1 MRSKYWKNTAIFMT
15 WDDFGGFYDHVPP
28 PHYDEMGLGP
38 RVPMLIISPY
48 AKKGYIDHTT
58 YELSSVVRF
67 IEDSFGLEPLTRRDR
82 HSDNMFGAFN
92 FRQRVD
98 PRKRRLVLDLSEC
111 TGLPIDSTIAY
122 QEGTRAFAAA
132 QD

>member
-1 MRSKYWKNTAIFMT
+1 MRSKYWKSTAIFMS

-28 PHYDEMGLGP
+28 PHYDVMGLGP

-48 AKKGYIDHTT
+48 AKAGYIDHTT

-67 IEDSFGLEPLTRRDR
+67 IEDIFGLGQLTRRDR
-82 HSDNMFGAFN
+82 QASNMFNAFD
-92 FRQRVD
+92 FRHEVNAD
-98 PRKRRLVLDLSEC
+98 ERKLILPLRDC
-111 TGLPIDSTIAY
+111 TGLPVDSTISY
-122 QEGTRAFAAA
+122 REGWQAFAAA